1 MVITVSKITS
11 EKEIPRSASYGFN
24 LTFDSNKFKRKLNEK
39 INGILKDCRS
49 LEIKFLRSV

>member
-11 EKEIPRSASYGFN
+11 EKEIPRSASDGFN

-39 INGILKDCRS
+39 INGILKDCRP